1 MLTAS
6 DDLRY
11 HDVVPHTELHLP
23 VVDPLKLGEELLEH
37 HLVGFVTNLL
47 LARHGA
53 PVTRQAWAQVLGH
66 HDIIVMTHFQ
76 KHDIPE

>member
-37 HLVGFVTNLL
+37 HLVGFVTNL
-47 LARHGA
+47 RDG
-53 PVTRQAWAQVLGH
+53 VRG
-66 HDIIVMTHFQ
+66 FFR
-76 KHDIPE
+76 